1 MATRTED
8 NIGNQKTVE
17 GNAFEV
23 ARKVKRE
30 FYIFGYKIDQTTKT
44 TEVKKH

>member
-1 MATRTED
+1 VATPIGD

-30 FYIFGYKIDQTTKT
+30 FYVCGYRIDLNAKT
-44 TEVKKH
+44 AEV